1 MLVEAWLWR
10 AARTAPTVTALRA
23 RDGRLSYAELE
34 RAARAGALELS
45 ERGARAGERVA
56 IALTPGIAFAQALH
70 ASFLLGAVAVPVDP
84 RLTPAERE
92 RIVAGAS
99 VLVEEPLAVAVG
111 AGAEAQALAR
121 DAKHDLDAVCAVIH
135 TSGTTSN
142 PRPIEL
148 TYGNFLWSAIGS
160 GVALGVDPNE
170 RWLCALPLSHV
181 GGLSILIRSA
191 IYSTTAVIHERFETE
206 RAIAAIG
213 EERITLVSLVSTTLA
228 RLLDAGLS
236 DPPQLRCALT
246 GGGPVPAA
254 LVQRAR
260 AAGVP
265 VVETYGLTECCSQ
278 AATAPLGA
286 LAASEGERAAGPSAH
301 VVRDIS
307 VHVAQGPPLRDTGVG
322 DSATDLGA
330 GVAQDTSVRVG
341 QGPPLR
347 DTPAGEPAPDLG
359 AGVPLFCTRTEIASD
374 GEILL
379 SGPTVAR
386 GAQAADGRLHTG
398 DLGRID
404 ERGFLHVTGRKADTI
419 VSGGENVA
427 PSEVEAVLETCP
439 GVIEAAVVGRADE
452 QWGEAVSAI
461 VVTAAEATLSERV
474 VRDYCAERLAPFK
487 VPKHVTFASAP
498 LPRTASG
505 KLLRREL

>member
-1 MLVEAWLWR
+1 MQVEAWLKR
-10 AARTAPTVTALRA
+10 AARIAPTVTALQA
-23 RDGRLSYAELE
+23 PDAQLTYAELQ
-34 RAARAGALELS
+34 RAAHAAALQLA
-45 ERGARAGERVA
+45 ERGARGGERVA
-56 IALTPGIAFAQALH
+56 IALAPGVAFAQALH
-70 ASFLLGAVAVPVDP
+70 ACMLLGAIAVPIDL
-84 RLTPAERE
+84 RLRRSERE
-92 RIVAGAS
+92 RLAAGAA
-99 VLVEEPLAVAVG
+99 VLVDEPLSVAAA
-111 AGAEAQALAR
+111 AGGELRAR
-121 DAKHDLDAVCAVIH
+121 TWDDTHDLDAVCAVIH

-142 PRPIEL
+142 PTPIEL

-160 GVALGVDPNE
+160 GVALGVDARE

-191 IYSTTAVIHERFETE
+191 IYATTAVIHERFETE
-206 RAIAAIG
+206 RVLAALQL
-213 EERITLVSLVSTTLA
+213 EEITLVSLVATTLA

-246 GGGPVPAA
+246 GGGPVPAV
-254 LVQRAR
+254 LVERAR
-260 AAGVP
+260 TAGVP
-265 VVETYGLTECCSQ
+265 VLETYGLTECCSQ

-286 LAASEGERAAGPSAH
+286 LAAREGGRVAGASGGVAQEAP
-301 VVRDIS
+301 
-307 VHVAQGPPLRDTGVG
+307 VHVAQGPPLRV
-322 DSATDLGA
+322 S
-330 GVAQDTSVRVG
+330 
-341 QGPPLR
+341 
-347 DTPAGEPAPDLG
+347 PAGDPAPDLG
-359 AGVPLFCTRTEIASD
+359 AGVPLFCTRTEIAPD

-386 GAQAADGRLHTG
+386 GARAADGRLHTG

-404 ERGFLHVTGRKADTI
+404 ERGYLHVTGRKADTI

-427 PSEVEAVLETCP
+427 PSEVEAVLESCP
-439 GVIEAAVVGRADE
+439 GVREAAVLGRADE

-461 VVTAAEATLSERV
+461 VVPAPGAHLDERSIRLHCAAH
-474 VRDYCAERLAPFK
+474 LASFK